1 MAAIANAAGTIG
13 ESEGRLNQIAM
24 DLRASLPGLFQASE
38 EVTEVAALL
47 PLVDQAAERRGSLE
61 SLDREIQKTLI
72 AIHQPLAGVAGET
85 GTLKDKVT
93 AYSVAEASFREAV
106 NALCG
111 EISGKLKVLRAD
123 AEEAETVNQFVKT
136 QLEAKNLVESRL
148 KEYGSLAFRQKK
160 YEEIDLLLQSVNA
173 SGLSEINGQI
183 DEGRRV
189 LEEFERQQEAVVRE
203 TRPTSRFGALGKSLL
218 GAANVVISA
227 VSGDSSERAPTA
239 VTSTRPAVYVAR
251 EDFSADI
258 AECKR
263 AYQDLIKQKNTLLQ
277 KMSAEK
283 ARLIKE
289 WEEETLEPLKK
300 SLVEQMAAL
309 KAGIEAKRAALE
321 SSPVYK
327 RLQSVAPES
336 SKRSATISAL
346 AKEIEGL
353 NRYSK
358 GGDVYA
364 SPYAFVLERFAL
376 LTEKHFLELDNPLVM
391 AVTKAQAAVISIFA
405 TQDEVVERVGQLHDL
420 EKSLAEKRA
429 QYEADQ
435 YRLAVIQERI
445 SGVVGS
451 DVEIEHVHL
460 RLGVRKQEF
469 SSSYAAFLRRMSE
482 FTGDSSR
489 EYPES
494 AFDVVDG
501 LGTPRLQGDQE
512 TALLCRLA
520 QNLFEK
526 IMEQYNAA
534 KESAR
539 LRAVEAA
546 EVARTLEAEAA
557 RTLEAARAVVPAAER
572 ESARSVSDGS
582 SRRSSSGENPVRI
595 AWGSSSRHVSG
606 LIEIPVSHAQPKA
619 LTCWQKLVSFLA
631 WVFCCCL
638 KRQSASVAVAQD
650 EKNDVRRSSVSS
662 SPVATVMQ
670 GAAGRSDSR
679 QSDTSVVGAASG
691 GV

>member
-38 EVTEVAALL
+38 EVAEVAALL

-72 AIHQPLAGVAGET
+72 AIHQPLAGVAGEA
-85 GTLKDKVT
+85 GTLKEKVT

-148 KEYGSLAFRQKK
+148 KEYGSVAFIQKHS
-160 YEEIDLLLQSVNA
+160 EEIELHLQNLNA
-173 SGLSEINGQI
+173 DKLAGIDRQI

-189 LEEFERQQEAVVRE
+189 LDDLKRQQEEVLRE
-203 TRPTSRFGALGKSLL
+203 TRPTSRFGALGKSLR
-218 GAANVVISA
+218 GAASVVISA
-227 VSGDSSERAPTA
+227 VSGDSSERAATEVGSTGPT
-239 VTSTRPAVYVAR
+239 VYVAR
-251 EDFSADI
+251 EDFSAEI

-263 AYQDLIKQKNTLLQ
+263 AYQDLINQKDMLLQ
-277 KMSAEK
+277 EMSAEK
-283 ARLIKE
+283 ARQLKE
-289 WEEETLEPLKK
+289 WKENELEPLKQ

-321 SSPVYK
+321 TSPGYK
-327 RLQSVAPES
+327 RLQRVCPEPTE
-336 SKRSATISAL
+336 RSATISAL
-346 AKEIEGL
+346 ATEIEGL
-353 NRYSK
+353 NSYSK

-376 LTEKHFLELDNPLVM
+376 LTEKHFLELDNPLVI

-405 TQDEVVERVGQLHDL
+405 TQAELCSRVKHLDAL
-420 EKSLAEKRA
+420 EENLAEQRA
-429 QYEADQ
+429 QYEAHQ
-435 YRLAVIQERI
+435 RGLAGIQKRI
-445 SGVVGS
+445 SAVVGS
-451 DVEIEHVHL
+451 GVEIEDVPL
-460 RLGVRKQEF
+460 RLGFRKQEF
-469 SSSYAAFLRRMSE
+469 SKLYAAFLRRLSE
-482 FTGDSSR
+482 FRGELSQ

-494 AFDVVDG
+494 AFDVVEG

-546 EVARTLEAEAA
+546 EVARTLEA
-557 RTLEAARAVVPAAER
+557 ARAQQAAAQQAVQEVIPPA
-572 ESARSVSDGS
+572 ESARRMSDGS
-582 SRRSSSGENPVRI
+582 SRRSSSGERPLQ
-595 AWGSSSRHVSG
+595 WGSSSRQVSG
-606 LIEIPVSHAQPKA
+606 VIEIPVSHAQPKA

-679 QSDTSVVGAASG
+679 QSDTSVVEAASG